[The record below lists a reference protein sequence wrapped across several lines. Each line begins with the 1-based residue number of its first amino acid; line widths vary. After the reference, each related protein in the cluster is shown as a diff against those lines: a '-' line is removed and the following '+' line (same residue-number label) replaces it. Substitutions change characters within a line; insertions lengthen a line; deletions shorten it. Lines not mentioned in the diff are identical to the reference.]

1 MIFRVGWESR
11 AQPRLLVVNVGS
23 TEHITM
29 LVSQTDYDF
38 FSSPSSLSSSS
49 SAVRVTIRPRV
60 PSHCSNPA
68 NSPRN
73 SSPVSSSPFSLSIS
87 KKRKI
92 VDDNDDRFVSSFHST
107 ANQPPQKRKVSQKR
121 KSAVTR
127 VPSRASS
134 RHNPSPEPI
143 YRIHRSRSTSQLP
156 ILDSETQC
164 SLFKRRWRTEQH
176 GNPGDG
182 FLGSEDIVRRL
193 VKSYKTCVWY
203 FPLPG
208 ACL

>member
-1 MIFRVGWESR
+1 
-11 AQPRLLVVNVGS
+11 
-23 TEHITM
+23 M

-49 SAVRVTIRPRV
+49 SSAVRVITRPRV
-60 PSHCSNPA
+60 PSHCSNPE
-68 NSPRN
+68 NSLRN
-73 SSPVSSSPFSLSIS
+73 GSSPICPVSSSSFSLPVS

-92 VDDNDDRFVSSFHST
+92 VDDNDDQSVSSCRST
-107 ANQPPQKRKVSQKR
+107 SNQPPHKRKVLRKR

-134 RHNPSPEPI
+134 RHNPSSEPI
-143 YRIHRSRSTSQLP
+143 YRRNRSRSTSEFP
-156 ILDSETQC
+156 SLDSEIQNP
-164 SLFKRRWRTEQH
+164 LLKRRWRTEQH

-193 VKSYKTCVWY
+193 VKSYKACVWSLY
-203 FPLPG
+203 ALR
-208 ACL
+208 ACS

>member
-1 MIFRVGWESR
+1 
-11 AQPRLLVVNVGS
+11 
-23 TEHITM
+23 M

-68 NSPRN
+68 DSPRN
-73 SSPVSSSPFSLSIS
+73 NSPLIHPVPSSPFSLSVS
-87 KKRKI
+87 KKRRI
-92 VDDNDDRFVSSFHST
+92 IDDNDDQFVSSFHSMS
-107 ANQPPQKRKVSQKR
+107 NQPPHKRKVSRKR

-143 YRIHRSRSTSQLP
+143 YRIHRSRSISQLP
-156 ILDSETQC
+156 ILDSETQS

-176 GNPGDG
+176 GKPGDG

-193 VKSYKTCVWY
+193 VKSYKTCVWH
-203 FPLPG
+203 LPPSWSMS
-208 ACL
+208 LTDYRF

>member
-1 MIFRVGWESR
+1 MAVGWESR

-23 TEHITM
+23 TQRITM

-49 SAVRVTIRPRV
+49 SAVRVTTRLRV
-60 PSHCSNPA
+60 PSHSS
-68 NSPRN
+68 SPRN
-73 SSPVSSSPFSLSIS
+73 SSPPFPLPIS
-87 KKRKI
+87 KKRRI
-92 VDDNDDRFVSSFHST
+92 
-107 ANQPPQKRKVSQKR
+107 
-121 KSAVTR
+121 
-127 VPSRASS
+127 
-134 RHNPSPEPI
+134 EPI
-143 YRIHRSRSTSQLP
+143 YRSNRSRSTSQFP
-156 ILDSETQC
+156 KIDSETQS

-203 FPLPG
+203 LSAPLEHVF
-208 ACL
+208 

>member
-1 MIFRVGWESR
+1 
-11 AQPRLLVVNVGS
+11 
-23 TEHITM
+23 M

-38 FSSPSSLSSSS
+38 FSSSSSLSSSSSSS

-73 SSPVSSSPFSLSIS
+73 SSPLIHPVSSSPFSLPVS

-92 VDDNDDRFVSSFHST
+92 IDDNDDQFVSSFHST
-107 ANQPPQKRKVSQKR
+107 SNQPPHKRKVSRKR

-143 YRIHRSRSTSQLP
+143 HRIHQSRSTSQLP
-156 ILDSETQC
+156 IFDSETHG

-203 FPLPG
+203 LPLPR

>member
-1 MIFRVGWESR
+1 
-11 AQPRLLVVNVGS
+11 
-23 TEHITM
+23 M

-49 SAVRVTIRPRV
+49 SSSPAVRVTIRPRV
-60 PSHCSNPA
+60 PSHRSNPA
-68 NSPRN
+68 NSSRN
-73 SSPVSSSPFSLSIS
+73 SSPLIHPVSSSPFSLPVS

-92 VDDNDDRFVSSFHST
+92 VDDNDNQFVSSFHST
-107 ANQPPQKRKVSQKR
+107 SNQPPHKRKVSQKR

-156 ILDSETQC
+156 ILDSGTQC

-203 FPLPG
+203 LPLPG

>member
-1 MIFRVGWESR
+1 M
-11 AQPRLLVVNVGS
+11 
-23 TEHITM
+23 
-29 LVSQTDYDF
+29 SQTDYDF
-38 FSSPSSLSSSS
+38 FSSTSSLSSSS
-49 SAVRVTIRPRV
+49 SAVRVTTRPRV

-73 SSPVSSSPFSLSIS
+73 SSPLIRPVSSSPFSLLVS

-92 VDDNDDRFVSSFHST
+92 VDDNGGKPVSSCRST
-107 ANQPPQKRKVSQKR
+107 SNQPPHKRKVSRTR

-134 RHNPSPEPI
+134 RQYPSPQPI
-143 YRIHRSRSTSQLP
+143 YRSNRSRSTSQFP
-156 ILDSETQC
+156 SLDSETQS
-164 SLFKRRWRTEQH
+164 SLFKRRWRTEQP
-176 GNPGDG
+176 GDPGDG

-203 FPLPG
+203 LSAPPDMFLTDYRF
-208 ACL
+208 